1 MRIARRIPHS
11 SPGSDPKS
19 RANTARLFLSAD
31 EESAKPIIEE
41 MGGNYIIIDNLTTLN
56 KFSAI
61 VQWAGMPREHYYDYY
76 LIPQEDN
83 RTARVLLYHP
93 EYYRSLAVR
102 LYNFDGQAAVPTE
115 SIVISYEDR
124 EDLNGKLIT
133 FAEAFPSYE
142 EAAAFISNQK
152 SDEFRIVGRH
162 PFNSPVPLAALEQY
176 KSIYSSQTIELPA
189 FMVSVPEVKTF
200 EYIGK

>member
-11 SPGSDPKS
+11 SPGSSPEA

-61 VQWAGMPREHYYDYY
+61 AQWAGMPRTHYYDYY

-83 RTARVLLYHP
+83 RVARVLLYHP

-102 LYNFDGQAAVPTE
+102 LYNFDGQAAVPTD
-115 SIVISYEDR
+115 SIVISYE
-124 EDLNGKLIT
+124 ESEQGKLIT
-133 FAEAFPSYE
+133 FAEVFPSYE
-142 EAAAFISNQK
+142 EAATFISNQK

-162 PFNSPVPLAALEQY
+162 PFNSPVPLATLEQY
-176 KSIYSSQTIELPA
+176 KSIYFSQTIELPA